1 MRRPNLSRAVR
12 QATGVPRGPSLPDAR
27 SVTRRAVGIRRP
39 TARRRPVQDD
49 DSTSGGAPTG
59 SPYDDPSRDVGEGP
73 DELTRTQS
81 FVLLV
86 GVLIAIY
93 LLSATCG
100 TAHVEQPTEHSCHV
114 CDVLTQEYE

>member
-1 MRRPNLSRAVR
+1 MTRRI
-12 QATGVPRGPSLPDAR
+12 VPRSGLPDAR

-73 DELTRTQS
+73 DELSPIQRK
-81 FVLLV
+81 VLLV
-86 GVLIAIY
+86 GVL
-93 LLSATCG
+93 LFVFLCFATCG
-100 TAHVEQPTEHSCHV
+100 PREPAPPLEHRCHV
-114 CDVLTQEYE
+114 CAELTGHDLSDDTDGGR